1 MNDHAPDQVVQ
12 VDGLRVEDRTGH
24 PILRDVSVS
33 LRAGSRLG
41 IVGESGAGKTTLAL
55 GLLGH
60 FRPGL
65 TRTAGTVRVAGH
77 DVLAASARQ
86 LRAYRRRVVSYLGQ
100 DPAAALTPNMRI
112 GAQVAE
118 LLHGDRGDDALR
130 ARFEAVGL
138 PGDRNFRRRYPHQVS
153 GGQLQRVAI
162 ARALA
167 PDPAVLV
174 LDEPTAGLD
183 LVTRGLISEEIERQ
197 ADLRSLA
204 LVMVS
209 HDLAMV
215 ARSADELVV
224 LLDGVVV
231 ESGSVGGMLTRPTHA
246 YTRELVEACDGAAS
260 RLESDRSPD
269 GAAVLSVRGLTA
281 GYQQGRN
288 PIPVVEDF
296 DLDVAPGECVALIG
310 ASGAGKSTIARCL
323 LGLHLPA
330 RGEVTVAGG
339 RLAPAVRQRSVAE
352 RRTIQLVPQDPL
364 GSLNPRRRV
373 GDTLRHALRTMR
385 GLSRREADAEAA
397 RLLERVRLSPELL
410 GRLPRDLSGGERQ
423 RVAIARALA
432 AEPQVL
438 ICDEVTTA
446 LDVSVEAS
454 ILDLIDGLR
463 AESGMAVLMIA
474 HDLRVVRRIADRA
487 VVLHDGHVCEHGPVA
502 DVLSAPTHELTR
514 ALVAADRPVA
524 AIVRERVA
532 EAASARSHPAVGAP
546 TRPR

>member
-1 MNDHAPDQVVQ
+1 MNDDAPGHVVQ
-12 VDGLRVEDRTGH
+12 VDGLRVEDGAGRA
-24 PILRDVSVS
+24 ILRDVSVS
-33 LRAGSRLG
+33 LPAGSRLG

-55 GLLGH
+55 SLLGH

-65 TRTAGTVRVAGH
+65 TRTAGTVHVAGH
-77 DVLAASARQ
+77 DVLGVSARQ
-86 LRAYRRRVVSYLGQ
+86 LRAYRRSVVSYLGQ

-118 LLHGDRGDDALR
+118 LMHGGRGDDALR

-138 PGDRNFRRRYPHQVS
+138 PGDRTFRRRYPHQVS

-174 LDEPTAGLD
+174 LDEPTAALD
-183 LVTRGLISEEIERQ
+183 LLTRGLIAEEIERQ
-197 ADLRSLA
+197 AELRSLA

-224 LLDGVVV
+224 LRDGVVV
-231 ESGSVGGMLTRPTHA
+231 ETGPVGSMLTRPTHA
-246 YTRELVEACDGAAS
+246 YTRELVEACDGEAS
-260 RLESDRSPD
+260 RLANDPGPAGD
-269 GAAVLSVRGLTA
+269 AVLRVRGLAA
-281 GYQQGRN
+281 GYRQGRES
-288 PIPVVEDF
+288 IPVVEDF

-310 ASGAGKSTIARCL
+310 ASGAGKSTIAHCL
-323 LGLHLPA
+323 LGLHPPA
-330 RGEVTVAGG
+330 SGEVTVAGE
-339 RLAPAVRQRSVAE
+339 RLAPGVRQRSVAE

-385 GLSRREADAEAA
+385 GLGRREADAEAA

-410 GRLPRDLSGGERQ
+410 KRLPRELSGGERQ

-432 AEPQVL
+432 AEPHVL
-438 ICDEVTTA
+438 ICDEVTSA

-454 ILDLIDGLR
+454 ILDLIDDLR
-463 AESGMAVLMIA
+463 ADSGMAVLLIA

-487 VVLHDGHVCEHGPVA
+487 VVLHDGRVREHGPVG
-502 DVLSAPTHELTR
+502 DVLGTPRHELTR
-514 ALVAADRPVA
+514 ALVAADRPVS
-524 AIVRERVA
+524 AIVRDREQRG
-532 EAASARSHPAVGAP
+532 RSSRHLPETAP
-546 TRPR
+546 L

>member
-1 MNDHAPDQVVQ
+1 MTSQRLQDVVR
-12 VDGLRVEDRTGH
+12 VEGLRVEDRTGH

-33 LRAGSRLG
+33 LTHGSRLG

-55 GLLGH
+55 SLLGH

-65 TRTAGTVRVAGH
+65 ARTGGAVHVAGH
-77 DVLAASARQ
+77 DVLGSSARQ
-86 LRAYRRRVVSYLGQ
+86 LRAYRRTVVSYLGQ
-100 DPAAALTPNMRI
+100 DPAAGLTPSMRI
-112 GAQVAE
+112 GAQVSE
-118 LLHGDRGDDALR
+118 LMLGDRGDDAVR

-138 PGDRNFRRRYPHQVS
+138 PGDPGFRRRYPHEVS

-174 LDEPTAGLD
+174 LDEPTASLD
-183 LVTRGLISEEIERQ
+183 LLTRGLIADEIDRQ
-197 ADLRSLA
+197 VAMRELT

-224 LLDGVVV
+224 LRDGDVVEAGSVDGVL
-231 ESGSVGGMLTRPTHA
+231 SRPSHP
-246 YTRELVEACDGAAS
+246 YTRELVAAS
-260 RLESDRSPD
+260 D
-269 GAAVLSVRGLTA
+269 GVAARPEAATGRAGNALLSVRDLAA
-281 GYQQGRN
+281 GYRQGSTTV
-288 PIPVVEDF
+288 PVVERF
-296 DLDVAPGECVALIG
+296 DLDVDAGECVALIG
-310 ASGAGKSTIARCL
+310 ASGAGKTTIVNCL
-323 LGLHLPA
+323 LGLHLPD
-330 RGEVTVAGG
+330 RGEVVVEGS
-339 RLAPAVRQRSVAE
+339 RLAPGVRQRSVAE
-352 RRTIQLVPQDPL
+352 RRKIQLVPQDPL

-385 GLSRREADAEAA
+385 GMSHREADDEAA

-410 GRLPRDLSGGERQ
+410 GRLPRALSGGERQ

-438 ICDEVTTA
+438 ICDEVTSA

-454 ILDLIDGLR
+454 VLDLIDELR
-463 AESGMAVLMIA
+463 SSSGMAVLLIA

-487 VVLHDGHVCEHGPVA
+487 VVLHDGHIGEHGPVA
-502 DVLSAPTHELTR
+502 EVLSAPSHELTR

-524 AIVRERVA
+524 AIVQERTTGAAAARSAV
-532 EAASARSHPAVGAP
+532 EPAAS
-546 TRPR
+546 